1 MADDFKIPTNP
12 VTAATWLIEQTNGL
26 FEESGH
32 NSGAANLFFTLAYQ
46 SVKQSLSN
54 DDKRAL
60 FVLSPSQDLE
70 AAQPQWYIEQE
81 QADSE

>member
-1 MADDFKIPTNP
+1 MREHCRFTICCFQNP
-12 VTAATWLIEQTNGL
+12 SNQTNGL